1 MSERTQQKDCSDE
14 QETHTALL
22 LRIIEKLETIDSRTT
37 ELCETM
43 HVPSVNANALRG
55 VCCNG
60 NANPVQTI
68 VSIFKKYY
76 RKDTIPRMLDH
87 RNRQLMHYANVLDE
101 VTSVS

>member
-1 MSERTQQKDCSDE
+1 M
-14 QETHTALL
+14 
-22 LRIIEKLETIDSRTT
+22 TIDSRTT

-87 RNRQLMHYANVLDE
+87 RNKQLVHYANVLDE
-101 VTSVS
+101 VARVS